1 MTKKAKDPYCEKQE
15 GSRIIVIV
23 LLASYD
29 WWTEF
34 YTQNQNS
41 SGIWSRIILKGEPGA
56 AILSTDNL
64 AFGSK
69 NMLRICYFFPQQ
81 QALSPIIFN
90 QISEPSF
97 ASTTEILF
105 QVAVKIWGK
114 VKYQYQRLWDPE
126 TKSIQSLFLH

>member
-15 GSRIIVIV
+15 GSHTILIM

-29 WWTEF
+29 WGIEF

-41 SGIWSRIILKGEPGA
+41 SGIWSRIILKDKPGA

-114 VKYQYQRLWDPE
+114 VKYQYQRL
-126 TKSIQSLFLH
+126 